1 MTKTDRIRAL
11 LAEKKLTVSE
21 IAQETGVLDAYV
33 RVVKQRDSKDSW
45 MARAKAKGDDS
56 LARKAGR
63 RAYERARKDGK
74 SYTQAQGAYSTAY
87 RAEMARTAVEL
98 AS

>member
-33 RVVKQRDSKDSW
+33 RVVKQRD
-45 MARAKAKGDDS
+45 KGDDS